1 MFCLEYPMD
10 ISVFLLTVLK
20 KTFLKGFEILP
31 YILRAIGG
39 FIFTFAE
46 GFVMISEMLKGKD
59 VKMEITY
66 SCAGLYVVLLVI
78 LAIIGI
84 IAVKTDNDRMIGIFF
99 VVFKI
104 MNLFMALIIGA
115 GVVYG
120 KDNLGLSNWHHTALV
135 ICVGIDIVIDPIEI
149 IIFFCGW
156 CGGFK
161 SES

>member
-10 ISVFLLTVLK
+10 ISVFLLTMLK
-20 KTFLKGFEILP
+20 KTFLKGFDLLP
-31 YILRAIGG
+31 YIVRAIGG

-46 GFVMISEMLKGKD
+46 GFVMISELLEGHD
-59 VKMEITY
+59 VQLEITY

-78 LAIIGI
+78 LAIIGV
-84 IAVKTDNDRMIGIFF
+84 IAVKTDDDRKIGIFF

-115 GVVYG
+115 GIVYG
-120 KDNLGLSNWHHTALV
+120 REQLGFSKWLHTALV
-135 ICVGIDIVIDPIEI
+135 VCVGIDIVIDPIEI
-149 IIFFCGW
+149 IIFFCGY

-161 SES
+161 SA